1 MLYVYIAGMTS
12 CILTP
17 IGAYF
22 KIDLFYKMQSPAYF

>member
-1 MLYVYIAGMTS
+1 MNVIYIAVMTS

-22 KIDLFYKMQSPAYF
+22 KIDLIYKMQSLAYF